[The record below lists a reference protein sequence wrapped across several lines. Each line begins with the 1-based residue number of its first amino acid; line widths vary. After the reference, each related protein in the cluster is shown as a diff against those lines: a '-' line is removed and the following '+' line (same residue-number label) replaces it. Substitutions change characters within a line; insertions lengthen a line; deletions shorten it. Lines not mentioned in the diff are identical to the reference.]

1 MKHMSHSVYLQYSPS
16 QWWELQ
22 ITNAVF
28 RICSPPPP
36 WVVFKICR
44 VGKPRGK
51 EKEWRNFVIG
61 GGGGKKIEV
70 KTETE
75 SLKQEHS
82 LVKRTHQCRQP
93 QNSRFVGA
101 FMVKTPRIHEQY
113 PHTAVSFSAQTD
125 AAFPSR
131 KFSQCSCFA
140 GSFLSPWATQNST
153 LTRKVTCV
161 LLSRKGYFP
170 KEKFSLD
177 TTTMLQGVGGGGG
190 THQWSVIFSKNT
202 F

>member
-1 MKHMSHSVYLQYSPS
+1 M
-16 QWWELQ
+16 
-22 ITNAVF
+22 
-28 RICSPPPP
+28 
-36 WVVFKICR
+36 
-44 VGKPRGK
+44 
-51 EKEWRNFVIG
+51 
-61 GGGGKKIEV
+61 
-70 KTETE
+70 
-75 SLKQEHS
+75 
-82 LVKRTHQCRQP
+82 KRTHQCRQP

-190 THQWSVIFSKNT
+190 NPSMVCHLLEKHILISNVVLENNHNHMQQQL
-202 F
+202 